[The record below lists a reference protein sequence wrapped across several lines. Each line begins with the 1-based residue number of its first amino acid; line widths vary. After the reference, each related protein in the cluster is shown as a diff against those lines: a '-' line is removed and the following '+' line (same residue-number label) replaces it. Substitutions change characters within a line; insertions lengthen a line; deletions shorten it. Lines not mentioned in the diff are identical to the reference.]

1 MFSSLKGGDEATLI
15 WNLEEPGGRHIQK
28 HLAGPMPAH
37 LGILRHEH
45 PGTGT
50 ASTASS
56 LVPVPVDYSDC
67 LGAVGQKKGE
77 ACTQAQK

>member
-1 MFSSLKGGDEATLI
+1 MKPLS
-15 WNLEEPGGRHIQK
+15 WYLEEPVGRHIQK

-37 LGILRHEH
+37 LGIIKHEY
-45 PGTGT
+45 PGTGM

-56 LVPVPVDYSDC
+56 LVPIPVDNSDC
-67 LGAVGQKKGE
+67 LGVLGQKGE